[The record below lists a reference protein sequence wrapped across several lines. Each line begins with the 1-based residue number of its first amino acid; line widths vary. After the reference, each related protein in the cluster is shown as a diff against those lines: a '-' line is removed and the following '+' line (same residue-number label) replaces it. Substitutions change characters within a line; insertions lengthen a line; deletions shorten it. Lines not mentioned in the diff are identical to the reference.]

1 MIYQTFE
8 EWFRNQQDLLDANM
22 IEFANE
28 TLAVI
33 QTHENLEP
41 FVETPNY
48 QTVEE
53 LLESLKVT

>member
-1 MIYQTFE
+1 MFQTFE

-22 IEFANE
+22 FDFANE
-28 TLAVI
+28 TLAII
-33 QTHENLEP
+33 QTYENLEP